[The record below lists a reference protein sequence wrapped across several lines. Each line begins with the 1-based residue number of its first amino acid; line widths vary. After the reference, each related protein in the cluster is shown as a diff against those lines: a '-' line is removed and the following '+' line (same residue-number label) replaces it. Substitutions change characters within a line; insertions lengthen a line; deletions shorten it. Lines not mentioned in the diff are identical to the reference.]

1 MRSLDDIA
9 AGRFLGPCLLCHS
22 MPTEP
27 SLREIGRH
35 PCAGDRIAHT
45 KSSPPLFSRP
55 ASKRIGTVRMRR
67 SAIGTQTPQR
77 SGFRSVVQPE
87 VPATRMPRAHR
98 SRCTAQGCLP
108 RLLRSDPRVRCE
120 AMRVLDWSS
129 SAQVRPLTHAARE
142 ATASIR
148 PRRRRCGAAVWLLR
162 GWSSIQSSYS
172 RSSKQSKD
180 SRQSVKGRVSPELCA
195 LCELPL

>member
-9 AGRFLGPCLLCHS
+9 AGRFLGPCWLCHS

-55 ASKRIGTVRMRR
+55 ASKRSGTVRMRR

-98 SRCTAQGCLP
+98 TRCTAQGCLP

-148 PRRRRCGAAVWLLR
+148 PRRRRCGAAVSGR
-162 GWSSIQSSYS
+162 YRYRYPKGGA
-172 RSSKQSKD
+172 RSNLPTAGA
-180 SRQSVKGRVSPELCA
+180 RRRTFGQSVTQGRVSPELCA
-195 LCELPL
+195 M